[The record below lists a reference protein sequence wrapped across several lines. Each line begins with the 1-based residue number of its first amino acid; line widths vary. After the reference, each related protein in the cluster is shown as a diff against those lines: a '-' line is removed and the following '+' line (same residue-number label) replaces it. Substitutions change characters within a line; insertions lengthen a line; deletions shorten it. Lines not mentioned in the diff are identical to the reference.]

1 MFNKKSSKRLNN
13 KVSISLA
20 FGAGMLLLA
29 GCTSTA
35 TAPDN
40 TPTQAQTVTAKKE
53 DSTTARYAVNMFNNF
68 IAPMIF
74 QYGFT
79 KEEYACFSEVENDFA
94 EQQVQQVIQQ
104 YIPIEKQQEFNQFF
118 ASETAKKAAA
128 FYAKTGELLLE
139 ARENKD
145 IDMDAELEAYTESLN
160 LTEQEL
166 QNFQAF
172 VAKNKGVLNS
182 NDNEMDNLM
191 NKLMVSVLNKKVEAC
206 HAKGEL
212 TSYSIEEYYE
222 YLGNQGL
229 R

>member
-1 MFNKKSSKRLNN
+1 MFNKKSSKHLNN

-20 FGAGMLLLA
+20 FGAGMLLFA

-35 TAPDN
+35 TAPNN
-40 TPTQAQTVTAKKE
+40 TQTQAQTVTAKKE

-74 QYGFT
+74 GFT

-94 EQQVQQVIQQ
+94 EQQAQQVIQQ
-104 YIPIEKQQEFNQFF
+104 YIPIEKQQELNQFF

-128 FYAKTGELLLE
+128 FYAKTGELQFE

-172 VAKNKGVLNS
+172 IEKNLFNS
-182 NDNEMDNLM
+182 DDSDNDEIDILVD
-191 NKLMVSVLNKKVEAC
+191 KLMVSVLNKKVDTC
-206 HAKGEL
+206 HAKGKL
-212 TSYSIEEYYE
+212 TSLSIEEYYK
-222 YLGNQGL
+222 YLGSQGL